1 MSLCGHHFV
10 IVPFQTA
17 QKLSPQFFEK
27 ERPCVHACVHASST
41 CVHTYIYVCSFKWN
55 DSILLLHLSG
65 VNSPLFMFSY
75 NLFTSLYEDEFIFII
90 FLHVPDKVCEIWHS
104 YAADNPTCWCRKEKL
119 FNNKCYLEQRDRISF
134 LSICRLHF
142 PLHFVPKIR
151 LVSGLYLGL
160 FPIT

>member
-1 MSLCGHHFV
+1 MR
-10 IVPFQTA
+10 
-17 QKLSPQFFEK
+17 K
-27 ERPCVHACVHASST
+27 RDHACMRVCMCHLRVST
-41 CVHTYIYVCSFKWN
+41 HTYICVVSNGMTVYCFYR
-55 DSILLLHLSG
+55 LLSG
-65 VNSPLFMFSY
+65 VNSLLFMFSY
-75 NLFTSLYEDEFIFII
+75 NLFTSLYGDEFIFII

-104 YAADNPTCWCRKEKL
+104 YAADNPTHWCRKEKL
-119 FNNKCYLEQRDRISF
+119 FNNKCYLKKRDRISF